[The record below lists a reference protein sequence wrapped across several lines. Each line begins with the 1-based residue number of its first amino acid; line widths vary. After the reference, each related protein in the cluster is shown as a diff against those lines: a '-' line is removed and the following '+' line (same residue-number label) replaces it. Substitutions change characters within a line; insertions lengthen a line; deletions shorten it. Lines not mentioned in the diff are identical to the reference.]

1 MKKIAIAGVEFTPAV
16 LDFNVLCVMEECGAP
31 MNEWGKLDMSLLR
44 GYLAACLDIS
54 AKQAGELI
62 GAHVVEGGKL
72 DERHSP
78 RRQRKVIFSPPCG
91 IGRPQQSRAKKNNQN
106 RIRQSSARV

>member
-1 MKKIAIAGVEFTPAV
+1 MKKITIAGVEFTPAV

-72 DERHSP
+72 DELREA
-78 RRQRKVIFSPPCG
+78 FSTAAEESDFFAAL
-91 IGRPQQSRAKKNNQN
+91 RDRATAAK
-106 RIRQSSARV
+106 SSEKE

>member
-54 AKQAGELI
+54 AKHTALNSSTDCN
-62 GAHVVEGGKL
+62 AFVWVNALKWF
-72 DERHSP
+72 
-78 RRQRKVIFSPPCG
+78 FSG
-91 IGRPQQSRAKKNNQN
+91 NFSNFVNNGRNSC
-106 RIRQSSARV
+106 